1 MKDFMMSWGMI
12 SIGVLMNVFGIYAV
26 KAKMNAL
33 GSVELNSIGAVLCYF
48 IALAKSPMALAGA
61 VLVMA
66 DPIPYAIALS
76 RMELS
81 VAYPVSIALNFL
93 IVLPLSVVFLG
104 EAMNAYK
111 LTGIGLI
118 ILSIYFLYK

>member
-66 DPIPYAIALS
+66 APIPYAIALS